1 MWNHVRDD
9 PTAPRKHR
17 KRLDT
22 VFKPTRR
29 HSPPPS
35 WPSLPLTTQVPM
47 SSELDFLITVGHD
60 MRVVSHVYLVPITD
74 MKHRVSTAVKVIHP

>member
-1 MWNHVRDD
+1 
-9 PTAPRKHR
+9 
-17 KRLDT
+17 
-22 VFKPTRR
+22 
-29 HSPPPS
+29 
-35 WPSLPLTTQVPM
+35 M